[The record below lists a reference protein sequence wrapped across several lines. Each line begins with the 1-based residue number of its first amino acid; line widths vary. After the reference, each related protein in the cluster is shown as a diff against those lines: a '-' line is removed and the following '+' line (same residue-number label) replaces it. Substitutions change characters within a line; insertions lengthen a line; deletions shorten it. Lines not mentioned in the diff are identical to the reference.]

1 MLAGME
7 VAIAPRSP
15 LLDTNVSA
23 NQKLYGYHR
32 LENPPVVYAEDGEL
46 RVTASSEVLPE
57 EEVVVSIYGRED
69 GVEVPRSVE
78 PASY

>member
-1 MLAGME
+1 M
-7 VAIAPRSP
+7 
-15 LLDTNVSA
+15 
-23 NQKLYGYHR
+23 
-32 LENPPVVYAEDGEL
+32 
-46 RVTASSEVLPE
+46 TASSEVLPE